1 MAAAVS
7 NPRVAD
13 AADTRAMPSGDRP
26 VTPVTLVIVG
36 ASGDLTRRLLFPA
49 VHRLIALGRIPVSTR
64 IVGYAID
71 DWSTA
76 AFLDHLRQGVA
87 DFGDGVDET
96 AWAAISANT
105 TYVAGDLDAS
115 KMAGLVPLVTGP
127 AVIYLALPPA
137 LFGPAASALGA
148 CGLADESSGWRRLVI
163 EKPFGIDSASAVALQ
178 TELTKQWNEG
188 QLYRIDHFLGKDSV
202 QNLMV
207 FRLANRF
214 VESVWNLNSVS
225 QVQITAAET
234 IGLEGRWRYYDKAGA
249 LRDMVQNHLM
259 QLFAITAME
268 PPSVWEPEV
277 LREHKVEVLRS
288 VRRAAPADIGQSA
301 VRGQYTAGVEAGL
314 AVGASDA
321 APVVGYLE
329 EENIAPT
336 STTETYAAVRLWV
349 DNWRWQGV
357 PFYLRSGKRMS
368 GDVTEIA
375 LELRPPPTALFGAEP
390 APGNWIV
397 LRLRP
402 DETIEIHAVA
412 KKAGL
417 GLATEQIVLT
427 ATDQAAGG
435 SEYSAYEQLIL
446 DALAGDRSMFIRG
459 DEAAQAWAIVQPVID
474 AWSAG
479 GVPAPYASGTDGP
492 PAPNGFFTE
501 GRQWRSIER

>member
-178 TELTKQWNEG
+178 TELTMQWNEG
-188 QLYRIDHFLGKDSV
+188 QLYRIDHFLGKDSAGGF
-202 QNLMV
+202 QY
-207 FRLANRF
+207 A
-214 VESVWNLNSVS
+214 
-225 QVQITAAET
+225 TAGVGTMGHMLGEHFFT
-234 IGLEGRWRYYDKAGA
+234 QQGVKPIHIGYKG
-249 LRDMVQNHLM
+249 
-259 QLFAITAME
+259 
-268 PPSVWEPEV
+268 
-277 LREHKVEVLRS
+277 
-288 VRRAAPADIGQSA
+288 AAPALQDLIGGQVKVLIDA
-301 VRGQYTAGVEAGL
+301 YIPTGVQVAGGRARGIALATSKRSPVLPDVPTFAESGFPGLEAFGFYGV
-314 AVGASDA
+314 A
-321 APVVGYLE
+321 APAGTPKPLVNQL
-329 EENIAPT
+329 N
-336 STTETYAAVRLWV
+336 AAFVAAANDRKVRASLV
-349 DNWRWQGV
+349 
-357 PFYLRSGKRMS
+357 
-368 GDVTEIA
+368 
-375 LELRPPPTALFGAEP
+375 
-390 APGNWIV
+390 
-397 LRLRP
+397 
-402 DETIEIHAVA
+402 
-412 KKAGL
+412 
-417 GLATEQIVLT
+417 
-427 ATDQAAGG
+427 
-435 SEYSAYEQLIL
+435 
-446 DALAGDRSMFIRG
+446 
-459 DEAAQAWAIVQPVID
+459 
-474 AWSAG
+474 
-479 GVPAPYASGTDGP
+479 ASGYEVMASS
-492 PAPNGFFTE
+492 PAEYRAFVKNQIDLWTPVVKQSNIKVE
-501 GRQWRSIER
+501 Q